1 MAEVQSRW
9 VGLESVGP
17 ESAVLESVALEAVAL
32 ELELGPPSAHTR

>member
-17 ESAVLESVALEAVAL
+17 ESAVLESVALESVAL